1 MAYHVEF
8 TPRAVVDLDELYQ
21 WVKANAPYRGPLWF
35 DRFEGAILSL
45 GNFPGRCPAV
55 SSLSTPE
62 DTIRRLVFG
71 RKRNRYAVYYA
82 VFGDVVR
89 ILHVR
94 HGARK
99 APKRKDLVG

>member
-1 MAYHVEF
+1 MAYQVEF
-8 TPRAVVDLDELYQ
+8 TPRAISDLDEIYR
-21 WVKANAPYRGPLWF
+21 WVTANAPYGGPLWF
-35 DRFEGAILSL
+35 DRFEGTILSL
-45 GNFPGRCPAV
+45 RGSPERCPAV

-71 RKRNRYAVYYA
+71 RKRNRYVVYYA

-89 ILHVR
+89 VLHVR

-99 APKRKDLVG
+99 VPRRKDLVG